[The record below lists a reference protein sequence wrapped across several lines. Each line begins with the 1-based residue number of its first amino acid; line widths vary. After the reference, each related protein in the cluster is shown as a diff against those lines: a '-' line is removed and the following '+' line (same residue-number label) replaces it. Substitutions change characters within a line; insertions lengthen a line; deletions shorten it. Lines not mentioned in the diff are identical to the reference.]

1 MSNNTSCC
9 KVVCVANFCCVY
21 VMCTVL
27 SVKKVSTD
35 KMATVDSELAKVYY

>member
-9 KVVCVANFCCVY
+9 TVICVANFCCVY
-21 VMCTVL
+21 VMCTN
-27 SVKKVSTD
+27 VSTD